1 MRIQYSI
8 LFVSD
13 MQRAVAF
20 YRDVLGLPLRF
31 ESPHW
36 TEFATEGASLA
47 LHLADQTAT
56 PLPPTA
62 APQCRPGFQVADLD
76 AFHARMLEHE
86 VRCLDEPREVY
97 GSRVALYADP
107 DGLPFGVSAPAPSA

>member
-8 LFVSD
+8 VIVRD
-13 MQRAVAF
+13 MSRSVAI

-36 TEFATEGASLA
+36 TEFETEGAKLA
-47 LHLADQTAT
+47 LHLGDDAVD
-56 PLPPTA
+56 PPRA
-62 APQCRPGFQVADLD
+62 
-76 AFHARMLEHE
+76 
-86 VRCLDEPREVY
+86 VY

-107 DGLPFGVSAPAPSA
+107 DGLGIGVSGP